1 MAHPYT
7 TYMVTWVTASGHVP
21 HPNLQILQIVLQPD
35 LQFQNFLQPDLRI
48 WITLMSIWIRKIC
61 TTFST
66 ITTTTTTFWPPVT
79 STAVIQIVSQHIFY
93 FDVKKCHSGV

>member
-1 MAHPYT
+1 MMAQPYT

-48 WITLMSIWIRKIC
+48 WITMMTIWIRKIC

-66 ITTTTTTFWPPVT
+66 ITTTTFWPVT
-79 STAVIQIVSQHIFY
+79 STAVIQIVSQHIFN
-93 FDVKKCHSGV
+93 FAVKKCHSGV